1 MIYIPDSAKSFRTFK
16 NKGVTVL
23 KKNTLGVIGLAARA
37 RGIVIGTNQV
47 LEAIRGRKAKL
58 VLIASDA
65 SDNTKKTLKDKS
77 SYYNARLEE
86 IDITTDELGRAV
98 GHSNTASI
106 AFTDFNFVKA
116 YEKSLT
122 SE

>member
-1 MIYIPDSAKSFRTFK
+1 M
-16 NKGVTVL
+16 

-47 LEAIRGRKAKL
+47 LEAIRGKKAKL
-58 VLIASDA
+58 VLIASDV
-65 SDNTKKTLKDKS
+65 SDNTLKNITDKS
-77 SYYNARLEE
+77 AFYSAKALQ
-86 IDITTDELGRAV
+86 IDIPATELGRAV
-98 GHSNTASI
+98 GHSNTAAI
-106 AFTDFNFVKA
+106 AFTDMNFVKA